1 MHAAEQERSPLIEDC
16 MLPAVS
22 RMVEILD
29 STENPYKH
37 VLRALLSLLQYQQEA
52 SSAQA
57 EAMEACG

>member
-1 MHAAEQERSPLIEDC
+1 

-37 VLRALLSLLQYQQEA
+37 ALRALLCLLRRQHEA
-52 SSAQA
+52 STEHTAA
-57 EAMEACG
+57 VEA